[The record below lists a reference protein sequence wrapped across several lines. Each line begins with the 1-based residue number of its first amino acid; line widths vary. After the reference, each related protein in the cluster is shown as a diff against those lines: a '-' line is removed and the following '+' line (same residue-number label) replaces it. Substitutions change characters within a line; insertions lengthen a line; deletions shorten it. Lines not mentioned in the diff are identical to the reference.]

1 MRGRAEGGWWG
12 VVIDA
17 PDPSALAGFYA
28 QVLGWQVVGDDPEHA
43 VVAAPSGV
51 AYLAVQRR
59 ADYVAPAWPPE
70 PGGQQMMLH
79 LDVEVVE
86 LEDAVADALRLGARV
101 APDQQE
107 QASLRVMLDPA
118 GHPFCLYRDG

>member
-17 PDPSALAGFYA
+17 PEPCVLAAFYA

-51 AYLAVQRR
+51 AYLAVQRSPDHR
-59 ADYVAPAWPPE
+59 PPVWPQE
-70 PGGQQMMLH
+70 SGEQQRQVH
-79 LDVEVVE
+79 LDVEVVD
-86 LEDAVADALRLGARV
+86 LEEAVADALRLGARLSPYQPQPSRCV
-101 APDQQE
+101 
-107 QASLRVMLDPA
+107 LLDPA